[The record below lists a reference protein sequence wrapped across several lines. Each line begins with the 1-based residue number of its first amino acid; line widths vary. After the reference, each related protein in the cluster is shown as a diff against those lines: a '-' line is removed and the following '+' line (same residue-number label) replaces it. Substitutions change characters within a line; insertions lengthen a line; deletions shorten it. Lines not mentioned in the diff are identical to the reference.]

1 MFILI
6 NLLILYA
13 SPIVSVIYIAFY
25 LEYFYFLNYCIKIY
39 TNWNRYYR
47 ISLECVDFS
56 ELNIF
61 EVWFEYCRAVAFSR
75 LYFLLLRKRSK
86 FHNLL
91 FSLIILILGIP
102 FKIIRFFY
110 ILLSK
115 NKGFRDGLIEM
126 YLDIYYLN
134 RDSKIEILNGKI
146 YMNGFS
152 IKSLLNASSLRN
164 DSVGNKYLYV
174 KTIKGYCEKWSIIDR
189 MRYKPIEFNLAQITL
204 KEGIKI
210 RIPHYTKQIGDFSI
224 HCTSKVPILENSQM
238 STNAMPSGIK
248 NESENPGS
256 ILSFGIK
263 GYKKVGKGI
272 FIPEL
277 ELMSAIHEIDDVPFE
292 KCPYVNEKD
301 IELREIL
308 LKYNDWDS
316 ILDRKLLI
324 DIRGGCYNNILINM
338 SDDDLWSV
346 LGDDE

>member
-13 SPIVSVIYIAFY
+13 NPIVSIIYIAFY

-75 LYFLLLRKRSK
+75 LYFLLLKKRSR

-102 FKIIRFFY
+102 FKIIKFFY
-110 ILLSK
+110 VLLSK

-204 KEGIKI
+204 KEDIKI
-210 RIPHYTKQIGDFSI
+210 RVPHYTKQIGDFSI
-224 HCTSKVPILENSQM
+224 HCTSKVPILESSQM
-238 STNAMPSGIK
+238 STNAMPSGTK

-277 ELMSAIHEIDDVPFE
+277 ELMSAIHEIDNVPFE

-316 ILDRKLLI
+316 ISDRKLLI

-338 SDDDLWSV
+338 NDDDLWSV
-346 LGDDE
+346 LGDD